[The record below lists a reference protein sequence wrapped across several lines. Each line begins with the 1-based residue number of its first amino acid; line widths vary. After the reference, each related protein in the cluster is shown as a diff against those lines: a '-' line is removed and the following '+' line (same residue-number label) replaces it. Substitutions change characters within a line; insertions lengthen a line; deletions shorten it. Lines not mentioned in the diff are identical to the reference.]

1 MNDRTHPRAKFR
13 AMTEGTQK
21 DWDIIAAEQKRFA
34 SGNGARILAHLKL
47 LAGDYGGFPV
57 DRLPPRLQ
65 TATRAHRDGRAEDYV
80 VLALLHDIADPPR
93 ALTPPAIAS
102 AILMSLLPVA
112 NPRLR
117 SDEHTSEL

>member
-57 DRLPPRLQ
+57 DRLTHCLQ
-65 TATRAHRDGRAEDYV
+65 TATRAPRDGRDEAYV
-80 VLALLHDIADPPR
+80 VMALLHDIGDTLVAFNHPDSTTAIPKPF
-93 ALTPPAIAS
+93 LTE
-102 AILMSLLPVA
+102 V
-112 NPRLR
+112 NLR
-117 SDEHTSEL
+117 IVHTHA